1 MIRGDNF
8 MKNLVLDIIRNEMN
22 NLKWFLGVWAPV
34 LLLACNPKTENNS
47 INNLPEW
54 ALGGFERPEGV
65 NPLITPN
72 ANTKFFCPMQNDSVG
87 WEESDTF
94 NPAAT
99 VIGESLYVLYRAE
112 DNSATGIGKRTSR
125 IGLARSGDGLHMER
139 GKLPVLFPAEDN
151 MKEYEW
157 PGGCEDPRVC
167 VTEDGLY
174 VMTYTS
180 WNRQV
185 PRLCIAT
192 SRDLKNWEKHGP
204 AFEDAYEGR
213 FKDMACKSGS
223 IVTEIKN
230 GKQVISKVNGR
241 YFMYW
246 GEHQVCMAVSDD
258 LLDWTPLLNDKNEL
272 SYVIKP
278 RKGYFDSALTE
289 CGPPAVKT
297 KDGILLLYN
306 GKNSNKAE
314 DSDKRFTTGAYCA
327 GQVLMD
333 KNDPTKMIARLDVP
347 FFRPMA
353 SFEKSG
359 QYVDGT
365 VFIEGLVFF
374 KGKWFLYYGCAD
386 SQVGVA
392 VYDPSKTTPGDAL
405 PVL

>member
-1 MIRGDNF
+1 M
-8 MKNLVLDIIRNEMN
+8 
-22 NLKWFLGVWAPV
+22 KWFMWVCVPALFF
-34 LLLACNPKTENNS
+34 ACNPKTDTS
-47 INNLPEW
+47 INKLPDW
-54 ALGGFERPEGV
+54 AFGGFQRPAGV
-65 NPLITPN
+65 NPVITPN
-72 ANTKFFCPMQNDSVG
+72 TATKFFCPMRQDSVG

-94 NPAAT
+94 NPAAA
-99 VIGESLYVLYRAE
+99 ILGDNICVLYRAE

-125 IGLARSGDGLHMER
+125 IGLAHSSDGLTMKRESV
-139 GKLPVLFPAEDN
+139 PVMFPAEDS

-174 VMTYTS
+174 VMAYTS

-185 PRLCIAT
+185 PRLSIAT
-192 SRDLKNWEKHGP
+192 SRDLVNWEKHGP
-204 AFEDAYEGR
+204 AFEDAYDGR

-223 IVTEIKN
+223 IVTEVKN
-230 GKQVISKVNGR
+230 EKQVITKVNGQ

-258 LLDWTPLLNDKNEL
+258 LLDWTPLLDESSEL

-278 RKGYFDSALTE
+278 RQGYFDSDLTE
-289 CGPPAVKT
+289 CGPPAIKT

-306 GKNSNKAE
+306 GKNSKK
-314 DSDKRFTTGAYCA
+314 DDRRDTRFTAGAYCA
-327 GQVLMD
+327 GQVLMHAD
-333 KNDPTKMIARLDVP
+333 EPTKVKAQLDVP
-347 FFRPMA
+347 FFRPME

-392 VYDPSKTTPGDAL
+392 VYDPANRIPGDAL